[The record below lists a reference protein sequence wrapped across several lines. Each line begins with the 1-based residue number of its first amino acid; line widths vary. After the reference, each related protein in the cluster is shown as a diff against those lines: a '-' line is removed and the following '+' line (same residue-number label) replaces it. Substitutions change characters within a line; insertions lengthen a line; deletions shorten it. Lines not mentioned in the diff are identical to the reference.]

1 MNDQKVFET
10 PEYKRSR
17 KAYCLE
23 CMFEYFVALC
33 VTESFLAKLL
43 TSMGLS
49 DALIGVIS
57 SLISLAFLFQLFSV
71 FVVSR
76 ITNTKRFAIIFHSVG
91 QLFFMALYLLPF
103 LPIEL
108 PFRKVLVVIC
118 ILSAYFGNYFVTS
131 VIYRWGNSYVA
142 PTKLGLYSAKKE
154 ALSLV
159 AGAAMSLALGYI
171 MDVFEAKGN
180 LEGSFLFAAIGILIF
195 CLCDFICLLMIKNHI
210 RKREETHAKKPMKD
224 IFRHTLGNHKFRMVV
239 LLTVIIEVARYMT
252 VGFLGVYRL
261 NDLLFSVSVI
271 QIINIAS
278 YLIRAGL
285 SAPFGKFSDKYS
297 YATGIKLALV
307 ICTVA
312 FLFLTV
318 TTPSTRWLIVV
329 YTVLYAVAQ
338 GGLVSNLMNV
348 TYSYVEW
355 EYFVEAS
362 AIKNSIGGVC
372 GFCASLLG
380 SRILAA
386 VQKNGNTVFGVP
398 IYAQQLLAIISVILF
413 VAALIFVWRVIE
425 KMKPLER

>member
-1 MNDQKVFET
+1 MNHPNVFET

-17 KAYCLE
+17 RAYRLE

-76 ITNTKRFAIIFHSVG
+76 ITNTKRFVIIFHSVG

-108 PFRKVLVVIC
+108 PFRKVLVVVC
-118 ILSAYFGNYFVTS
+118 IMTAYFGNYFVTS
-131 VIYRWGNSYVA
+131 MIYRWGNSYVE
-142 PTKLGLYSAKKE
+142 PKKLGLYSAKKE
-154 ALSLV
+154 ALSLL

-171 MDVFEAKGN
+171 MDVFEANGN
-180 LEGSFLFAAIGILIF
+180 LEGSFVFAAIGILIF
-195 CLCDFICLLMIKNHI
+195 CVCDFICLMMIKNHI
-210 RKREETHAKKPMKD
+210 RPKETHEKKPLRD

-278 YLIRAGL
+278 YLVRAGL
-285 SAPFGKFSDKYS
+285 SAPFGRFSDKYS

-307 ICTVA
+307 IGTVA
-312 FLFLTV
+312 FLFLIF
-318 TTPSTRWLIVV
+318 TTPTTRWLIVV
-329 YTVLYAVAQ
+329 YTILYSVAQ

-380 SRILAA
+380 SRILSAIQA
-386 VQKNGNTVFGVP
+386 NGNTVFGFP
-398 IYAQQLLAIISVILF
+398 LYAQQLLAIISVILF
-413 VAALIFVWRVIE
+413 VVALLFVWLVIE
-425 KMKPLER
+425 KMKPIDR